1 MGVSCNRVKLNKTKH
16 PGATDMA
23 EFEPFSL
30 SEWIVQLREIHNKVI
45 IAVLEPKSRPLR
57 GNGGIF

>member
-1 MGVSCNRVKLNKTKH
+1 
-16 PGATDMA
+16 MA